1 MEQLIEILL
10 ITRHPY
16 EKYYIE
22 NKKVL
27 YFSKNIIFKVEL
39 LRKLKDWNIILKPL
53 NIMEEHVKYILRY
66 KLLSVDMY
74 NEAVV
79 ISVSPT
85 IIYFCST
92 GILLML
98 IIKLTRMLKQIIYML
113 SLAREYKVASIELKV
128 DSVCT
133 VLLLFVNFIKRLLN
147 KPVSNGGK

>member
-1 MEQLIEILL
+1 
-10 ITRHPY
+10 
-16 EKYYIE
+16 
-22 NKKVL
+22 
-27 YFSKNIIFKVEL
+27 
-39 LRKLKDWNIILKPL
+39 
-53 NIMEEHVKYILRY
+53 MEEHVKYILRY

-113 SLAREYKVASIELKV
+113 RLAREYKVACIELKV

>member
-1 MEQLIEILL
+1 
-10 ITRHPY
+10 
-16 EKYYIE
+16 
-22 NKKVL
+22 
-27 YFSKNIIFKVEL
+27 
-39 LRKLKDWNIILKPL
+39 
-53 NIMEEHVKYILRY
+53 MEEHVKYILRY
-66 KLLSVDMY
+66 KLLSVDMS

>member
-1 MEQLIEILL
+1 
-10 ITRHPY
+10 
-16 EKYYIE
+16 
-22 NKKVL
+22 
-27 YFSKNIIFKVEL
+27 
-39 LRKLKDWNIILKPL
+39 
-53 NIMEEHVKYILRY
+53 MEEHVKYILRY